1 MPSQPTTSRTR
12 RPTPAA
18 RKRKRRTR
26 RQSATRSLTLLVTA
40 GVLVAGGAWAYQR
53 SPLTVD
59 PGCSVTTAADTV
71 DLASDEAMRVASA
84 VAVAHDRGLSTARTA
99 AAVAAARAG
108 TGDGSTAA
116 DVARWLGPAEAP
128 VPADDTAI
136 ATAMLGGR
144 GPALTCRAQRA
155 DDLKVQAEGRS
166 GLTPRADA
174 VRAAFTALIGRQSLG
189 GYAPGGVSNGHGA
202 RSAHYEGRAVDV
214 FFRPINAENRR
225 DGWVLAQWLTA
236 HAQRL
241 DVATVIF
248 DDRIWTTARSREGW
262 RRYVNS
268 DGPVSNDIL
277 QHRDHVHVDV
287 QRGS

>member
-1 MPSQPTTSRTR
+1 MPSQPTTTRAR
-12 RPTPAA
+12 RPSPAA
-18 RKRKRRTR
+18 RR
-26 RQSATRSLTLLVTA
+26 RQRRARRQNATRSLTLLVTA
-40 GVLVAGGAWAYQR
+40 GLLVGAGAWAYQR
-53 SPLTVD
+53 SPLTLA
-59 PGCSVTTAADTV
+59 PGCSVTTAGGRV
-71 DLASDEAMRVASA
+71 DLAPDEAMRVASA
-84 VAVAHDRGLSTARTA
+84 VAVAHDRRLSTSRTA

-108 TGDGSTAA
+108 TGDGSAA
-116 DVARWLGPAEAP
+116 AAVSPWLAASKKP
-128 VPADDTAI
+128 VPAEDTAI
-136 ATAMLGGR
+136 ATAMLGGED
-144 GPALTCRAQRA
+144 PALTCRARLA
-155 DDLKVQAEGRS
+155 DDLEVQPEGRS
-166 GLTPRADA
+166 GLTPRADH
-174 VRAAFTALIGRQSLG
+174 VRAAFTALIGRQNLG

-236 HAQRL
+236 HAKRL

-262 RRYVNS
+262 RPYVNS

-287 QRGS
+287 QRGG